1 MLSASSL
8 PVLSTTHDPS
18 HSCFLRSTNQA
29 VLQYINLNANSAH
42 GPPYDATLAHT
53 LSQWK
58 KVWHE
63 KSKVGIALKKPRIVD
78 ACRV

>member
-29 VLQYINLNANSAH
+29 QLQYINLNANSAH

-53 LSQWK
+53 LSQCQ
-58 KVWHE
+58 